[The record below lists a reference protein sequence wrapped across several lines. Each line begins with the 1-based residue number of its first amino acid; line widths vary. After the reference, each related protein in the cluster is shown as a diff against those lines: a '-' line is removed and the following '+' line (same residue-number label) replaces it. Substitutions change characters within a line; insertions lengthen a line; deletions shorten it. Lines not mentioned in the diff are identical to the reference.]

1 MQADCGTIEADKH
14 GIENRRKEK
23 RERGGRLIMKTKRKE
38 EKVNKEK
45 KDKTRSK
52 DYITN
57 KILTSCDT

>member
-14 GIENRRKEK
+14 RIENRRKEK
-23 RERGGRLIMKTKRKE
+23 RERGGRLIVKTKRKE
-38 EKVNKEK
+38 EKGNKEK
-45 KDKTRSK
+45 KNKTRSK

>member
-23 RERGGRLIMKTKRKE
+23 RERGERLIMKTKRKE